1 LEGKVAIVTGAGA
14 GFGRGI
20 VKKFVAEGAKVL
32 CVDIDEKGAKET
44 ADAAPEGHAVAF
56 RGDVTSESDWKNA
69 LQTVLKEFGKLD
81 VVCNNAGVV
90 NEFTPSHKVSEAEYD
105 RLFRINV
112 KPLYLSCKVIV
123 DYWKENKQ
131 EGLFINTSSI
141 SEPRPRP
148 MGVWY
153 AATKGAVTVT
163 TRGLAIE
170 YAPDKIRFNCIRPAV
185 GETAMLPVILGAGD
199 TPEGRSKIV
208 ATIPLG
214 RACKP
219 EDVANA
225 ACYLASDEASY
236 MTGACM
242 DVDGGRGI

>member
-1 LEGKVAIVTGAGA
+1 MSNIARTRDEAENTSEAAPMPTTKPSSSRLFGKVAIVTGAGA

-32 CVDIDEKGAKET
+32 CVDIDEKGVKET

-56 RGDVTSESDWKNA
+56 RGDVTSESDWRNA
-69 LQTVLKEFGKLD
+69 LDTVLKKFGKLD

-90 NEFTPSHKVSEAEYD
+90 NEFTASHKVPEEEYD

-153 AATKGAVTVT
+153 AATKGAVTVVST
-163 TRGLAIE
+163 SCW
-170 YAPDKIRFNCIRPAV
+170 N
-185 GETAMLPVILGAGD
+185 
-199 TPEGRSKIV
+199 
-208 ATIPLG
+208 
-214 RACKP
+214 
-219 EDVANA
+219 
-225 ACYLASDEASY
+225 SD
-236 MTGACM
+236 
-242 DVDGGRGI
+242 GIC